1 MVFSIK
7 ITKGEIVMTTE
18 THPKEVDKESHNVDV
33 IKRYP
38 PEFYKLCSEGAGPS
52 DYGLLVDTLGGR
64 LGTPA
69 QLQGFHYTKTCSDIN
84 LGSHVGAYNELKT
97 MLDKLDSQME
107 LSKKLR
113 AVDSSTVALKV
124 LNSHFM
130 KDIVGNLRAFT
141 RQKFRCSK
149 CNKKFRRPPLS
160 GSCDRCKGPIVLTV
174 HRGGIEKYI
183 KPAQNLV
190 DKYELENYYA
200 QRLILIKDEI
210 DSIFADEIQ
219 EIEEDMH
226 TQFNLIDFMRPSKK
240 KGV

>member
-1 MVFSIK
+1 
-7 ITKGEIVMTTE
+7 
-18 THPKEVDKESHNVDV
+18 
-33 IKRYP
+33 
-38 PEFYKLCSEGAGPS
+38 
-52 DYGLLVDTLGGR
+52 
-64 LGTPA
+64 
-69 QLQGFHYTKTCSDIN
+69 
-84 LGSHVGAYNELKT
+84 
-97 MLDKLDSQME
+97 
-107 LSKKLR
+107 
-113 AVDSSTVALKV
+113 
-124 LNSHFM
+124 M

-160 GSCDRCKGPIVLTV
+160 GSCDRCNGPIVLTV

-183 KPAQNLV
+183 EPAQNLI